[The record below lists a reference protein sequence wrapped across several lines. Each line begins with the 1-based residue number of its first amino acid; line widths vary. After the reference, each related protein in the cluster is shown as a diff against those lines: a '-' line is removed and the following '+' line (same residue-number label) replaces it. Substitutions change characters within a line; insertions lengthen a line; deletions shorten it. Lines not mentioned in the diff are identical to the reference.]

1 MTQHASPSLEQY
13 PGYFPAA
20 KPPFWT
26 RTKVGIVAA
35 LFGVLFGMASN
46 GADSAAETPEAKA
59 PSAASVSAADVQQ
72 KVDDA
77 VDQAQADMQDKVD
90 AARAQAD
97 DRAARIIKRSE
108 FAQRRAVARAVAKT
122 RATVQA
128 RAARTIAQLRT
139 QAASPASA
147 PAAAASVPTAT
158 GGRLDPRF
166 SYCYEANDAGYGT
179 YVRGQD
185 PEYDWYDD
193 ADNDGVVCEF

>member
-1 MTQHASPSLEQY
+1 MTQHVSPSLEQY

-26 RTKVGIVAA
+26 RTKVGIAAA

-46 GADSAAETPEAKA
+46 GAGSAAETPERKA
-59 PSAASVSAADVQQ
+59 PSAAPVSASDVQQ

-77 VDQAQADMQDKVD
+77 VRQAQADMQDEVD
-90 AARAQAD
+90 AARAKAD

-108 FAQRRAVARAVAKT
+108 SAQRRAVARAVTKT

-128 RAARTIAQLRT
+128 QAARTIAQLRT
-139 QAASPASA
+139 QAAA

-158 GGRLDPRF
+158 GGDLDPRF

-179 YVRGQD
+179 YVHGQD